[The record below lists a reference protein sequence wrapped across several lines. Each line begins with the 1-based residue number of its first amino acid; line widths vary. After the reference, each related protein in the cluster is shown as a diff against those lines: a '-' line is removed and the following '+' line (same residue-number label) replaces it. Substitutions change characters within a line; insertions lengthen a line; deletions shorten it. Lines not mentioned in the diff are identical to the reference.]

1 MSPAA
6 SGRGG
11 PAASGLSRALLFG
24 PPAVGWYD
32 EGAAVSTLYRPEP
45 VPIDVP
51 AEPAVRLIPLGGL
64 GEIGLNMMLIESG
77 DDIIAVDCGLLFP
90 DDEMPGV
97 DYVIPDFTYLREHRE
112 RFRAVVLTHGHEDHI
127 GALSYLL
134 REFDVP
140 VYGTPLTLAIARH
153 RLTELGALERAD
165 LRSYAPGDE
174 IRAGCFVVVPIR
186 VTHSIADG
194 IGLAIE
200 TPVGT
205 VIHTGDF
212 KLDPRPVDAEQ
223 PDYAKFAALGER
235 GVLCLCSDST
245 NVGRPGRTGSETEV
259 GEALAGRFAQ
269 APGRILVATFASHIH
284 RIQQVLNLTQAG
296 GRKVAL
302 LGRSMVANVAVAS
315 EMGYLKVPEGLL
327 VSLEELG
334 GLPARKQVILSTG
347 SQGETHSA
355 VSLIAAGEHKYVE
368 VGPGDLVIF
377 SSRVIPGK
385 ERVIGR
391 VINALLRRGAEVL
404 WEDVAFV
411 HVSGHASEDD
421 LKQMMELTRPH
432 YFMPVHGEYRHL
444 LQHGKLAESVGIS
457 KDRIFLVEDGLGLEL
472 SKSGARV
479 LAGYPAGRV
488 FVDGKGIGDVG
499 QVVLRDRQLLAEAGM
514 VVVAL
519 TVDKTTG
526 SVVAGPEI
534 ASRGFVYM
542 KESDELM
549 DEVKQAVREALA
561 ARQEPEVI
569 DRELIGAVVRSAV
582 RRFINQRFDRKPV
595 VIPLVLEV

>member
-1 MSPAA
+1 
-6 SGRGG
+6 
-11 PAASGLSRALLFG
+11 
-24 PPAVGWYD
+24 
-32 EGAAVSTLYRPEP
+32 VSTLYRPDP

-64 GEIGLNMMLIESG
+64 GEIGLNMMLVESG

-97 DYVIPDFTYLREHRE
+97 DYVIPDFTYLREHRA

-153 RLTELGALERAD
+153 RLSELGVLERAD

-174 IRAGCFVVVPIR
+174 IRAGGFVVVPIR

-194 IGLAIE
+194 IGLCIE

-284 RIQQVLNLTQAG
+284 RIQQVLNLARAG

-302 LGRSMVANVAVAS
+302 LGRSMLANVAVAS

-327 VSLEELG
+327 VSLEDLG
-334 GLPARKQVILSTG
+334 ALAPRKQVILSTG

-377 SSRVIPGK
+377 SSRVIPGN

-404 WEDVAFV
+404 WEDIAFV

-421 LKQMMELTRPH
+421 LKQMMELTRPR

-444 LQHGKLAESVGIS
+444 LQHSKLAESAGIS

-472 SKSGARV
+472 SESGARV

-519 TVDKTTG
+519 TVDKATG
-526 SVVAGPEI
+526 SVIAGPEI

-542 KESDELM
+542 KESEELM
-549 DEVKQAVREALA
+549 EEVKQAIREALA
-561 ARQEPEVI
+561 AREEPEVI

>member
-1 MSPAA
+1 M
-6 SGRGG
+6 
-11 PAASGLSRALLFG
+11 
-24 PPAVGWYD
+24 
-32 EGAAVSTLYRPEP
+32 STLYRPEP

-51 AEPAVRLIPLGGL
+51 TEPAVRLIPLGGL

-77 DDIIAVDCGLLFP
+77 DDLVAVDCGLLFP

-112 RFRAVVLTHGHEDHI
+112 RFRAVLLTHGHEDHV

-153 RLTELGALERAD
+153 RLQEQGVLDRAD
-165 LRSYAPGDE
+165 LRAYAPGDE
-174 IRAGCFVVVPIR
+174 IRAGGLVVIPIR

-205 VIHTGDF
+205 IVHTGDF

-259 GEALAGRFAQ
+259 GAALQGRFAV

-284 RIQQVLNLTQAG
+284 RIQQVLNLAAAG

-315 EMGYLKVPEGLL
+315 EMGYLKVPAGLL
-327 VSLEELG
+327 VSLEDLG
-334 GLPARKQVILSTG
+334 ALPARKQVILSTG

-355 VSLIAAGEHKYVE
+355 VSLVAAGEHKYVE
-368 VGPGDLVIF
+368 VGAGDLVIF
-377 SSRVIPGK
+377 SSRVIPGN

-411 HVSGHASEDD
+411 HVSGHASQED
-421 LKQMMELTRPH
+421 LEQMIELTRPR

-444 LQHGKLAESVGIS
+444 LQHSRLAERAGVPG
-457 KDRIFLVEDGLGLEL
+457 DRVFLVEDGLGLEL
-472 SKSGARV
+472 TKSGARV
-479 LAGYPAGRV
+479 LSGYPAGRV

-542 KESDELM
+542 KESDDLM
-549 DEVKQAVREALA
+549 DEVKQAVRDALA
-561 ARQEPEVI
+561 AREEPEVI

>member
-1 MSPAA
+1 
-6 SGRGG
+6 
-11 PAASGLSRALLFG
+11 
-24 PPAVGWYD
+24 
-32 EGAAVSTLYRPEP
+32 VSTLYRPEP
-45 VPIDVP
+45 VPIDIP
-51 AEPAVRLIPLGGL
+51 TEPAVRLIPLGGL

-77 DDIIAVDCGLLFP
+77 DDIVAVDCGLLFP

-97 DYVIPDFTYLREHRE
+97 DYVIPDFTYLRAHRE

-153 RLTELGALERAD
+153 RLQEQGVLDRAD
-165 LRSYAPGDE
+165 LRSYEPGDE
-174 IRAGCFVVVPIR
+174 IRAGGFVVIPIR

-205 VIHTGDF
+205 IIHTGDF

-259 GEALAGRFAQ
+259 GEALQGRFAE

-284 RIQQVLNLTQAG
+284 RIQQVLNLAAAG

-327 VSLEELG
+327 VSLEDLG
-334 GLPARKQVILSTG
+334 ELPARKQVILSTG

-377 SSRVIPGK
+377 SSRVIPGN

-391 VINALLRRGAEVL
+391 AINALLKRGAEVL

-411 HVSGHASEDD
+411 HVSGHASQED
-421 LKQMMELTRPH
+421 LEQMIALTRPK

-444 LQHGKLAESVGIS
+444 LQHSRLAERSGVPR
-457 KDRIFLVEDGLGLEL
+457 DQIFLVEDGLGLEL

-479 LAGYPAGRV
+479 LGGYPAGRV

-542 KESDELM
+542 KESEELM
-549 DEVKQAVREALA
+549 DEVKKAVREALA

>member
-1 MSPAA
+1 M
-6 SGRGG
+6 
-11 PAASGLSRALLFG
+11 
-24 PPAVGWYD
+24 
-32 EGAAVSTLYRPEP
+32 STLYRPEP

-51 AEPAVRLIPLGGL
+51 TEPAVRLIPLGGL
-64 GEIGLNMMLIESG
+64 GEIGLNMMLVESG
-77 DDIIAVDCGLLFP
+77 DDIVAVDCGLLFP

-112 RFRAVVLTHGHEDHI
+112 RFRAVVLTHGHEDHV

-153 RLTELGALERAD
+153 RLQEQGVLERAD
-165 LRSYAPGDE
+165 LRSYEPGDE
-174 IRAGCFVVVPIR
+174 IRAGGFVIIPIR

-205 VIHTGDF
+205 IIHTGDF

-259 GEALAGRFAQ
+259 GEALQGRFAE

-284 RIQQVLNLTQAG
+284 RIQQVLNLAAAG

-302 LGRSMVANVAVAS
+302 LGRSMVANVAVAW

-327 VSLEELG
+327 VSLEDLG

-377 SSRVIPGK
+377 SSRVIPGN

-391 VINALLRRGAEVL
+391 AINALLKRGAEVL

-411 HVSGHASEDD
+411 HVSGHASQED
-421 LKQMMELTRPH
+421 LEQMIALTRPK

-444 LQHGKLAESVGIS
+444 LQHSRLAEKAGVPR
-457 KDRIFLVEDGLGLEL
+457 DQIFLVEDGLGLEL

-479 LAGYPAGRV
+479 LGGYPAGRV

-549 DEVKQAVREALA
+549 DEVKQAVRAALA

>member
-1 MSPAA
+1 
-6 SGRGG
+6 
-11 PAASGLSRALLFG
+11 
-24 PPAVGWYD
+24 
-32 EGAAVSTLYRPEP
+32 VSTLYRPEP

-97 DYVIPDFTYLREHRE
+97 DYVIPDFAYLREHAK

-134 REFDVP
+134 REFQVP

-153 RLTELGALERAD
+153 RLAELGVLESAD
-165 LRSYAPGDE
+165 LRPYAPGDE
-174 IRAGCFVVVPIR
+174 IRAGSFVVVPIR

-194 IGLAIE
+194 IGLCIE

-205 VIHTGDF
+205 IVHTGDF

-223 PDYAKFAALGER
+223 PDYAKFASLGER

-259 GEALAGRFAQ
+259 GAALQGRFAQ

-284 RIQQVLNLTQAG
+284 RIQQVLNLAQAS

-302 LGRSMVANVAVAS
+302 LGRSMVANVTVAS
-315 EMGYLKVPEGLL
+315 EMGYLKVPDGLL
-327 VSLEELG
+327 VSLEELA
-334 GLPARKQVILSTG
+334 GLPARKQVIVSTG

-355 VSLIAAGEHKYVE
+355 VSLIAAGEHKYVD
-368 VGPGDLVIF
+368 VGAGDLVIF
-377 SSRVIPGK
+377 SSRVIPGN

-421 LKQMMELTRPH
+421 LKQMIELTRPR
-432 YFMPVHGEYRHL
+432 YFLPVHGEYRHL
-444 LQHGKLAESVGIS
+444 LQHARLAEGAGVP
-457 KDRIFLVEDGLGLEL
+457 KDRVFLVEDGLGLEL
-472 SKSGARV
+472 SKTGARV
-479 LAGYPAGRV
+479 LSGYPAGRV

-526 SVVAGPEI
+526 SIVAGPEI

-542 KESDELM
+542 KESEELM
-549 DEVKQAVREALA
+549 EEVKQAIRDALA
-561 ARQEPEVI
+561 AREEPEVI
-569 DRELIGAVVRSAV
+569 DGELIGAVVRSAV

>member
-1 MSPAA
+1 M
-6 SGRGG
+6 
-11 PAASGLSRALLFG
+11 
-24 PPAVGWYD
+24 
-32 EGAAVSTLYRPEP
+32 STLYRPEP

-51 AEPAVRLIPLGGL
+51 TEPAVRLIPLGGL
-64 GEIGLNMMLIESG
+64 GEIGLNMMLVESG
-77 DDIIAVDCGLLFP
+77 DDIVAVDCGLLFP

-97 DYVIPDFTYLREHRE
+97 DYVIPDFTYLRENRE

-153 RLTELGALERAD
+153 RLQELGVLDRAN
-165 LRSYAPGDE
+165 LRSYEAGDE
-174 IRAGCFVVVPIR
+174 IRAGGFVVTPIR

-259 GEALAGRFAQ
+259 GEALQGRFAE

-284 RIQQVLNLTQAG
+284 RIQQVLNLAAAG

-327 VSLEELG
+327 VSLEDLG
-334 GLPARKQVILSTG
+334 ALPARKQVILSTG

-377 SSRVIPGK
+377 SSRVIPGN

-391 VINALLRRGAEVL
+391 AINALLKRGAEVL

-411 HVSGHASEDD
+411 HVSGHASQAD
-421 LKQMMELTRPH
+421 LEQMIALTRPK

-444 LQHGKLAESVGIS
+444 LQHSRLAERAGVPRG
-457 KDRIFLVEDGLGLEL
+457 RIFLVEDGLGLEL

-479 LAGYPAGRV
+479 LGGYPAGRV

-519 TVDKTTG
+519 TVDKMTG

-542 KESDELM
+542 KEAEELM
-549 DEVKQAVREALA
+549 EEVKQAVREALA

>member
-1 MSPAA
+1 M
-6 SGRGG
+6 
-11 PAASGLSRALLFG
+11 
-24 PPAVGWYD
+24 
-32 EGAAVSTLYRPEP
+32 
-45 VPIDVP
+45 DVP

-64 GEIGLNMMLIESG
+64 GEIGLNMMLVESG

-127 GALSYLL
+127 GALAYLL

-153 RLTELGALERAD
+153 RLSELGVLERAD

-174 IRAGCFVVVPIR
+174 IRAGGFVVVPIR

-194 IGLAIE
+194 IGLCIE

-284 RIQQVLNLTQAG
+284 RIQQVLNLAQAA

-315 EMGYLKVPEGLL
+315 EMGYLTVPEGLL
-327 VSLEELG
+327 VSLEDLG
-334 GLPARKQVILSTG
+334 GLAARKQVILSTG

-368 VGPGDLVIF
+368 VGAGDLVIF
-377 SSRVIPGK
+377 SSRVIPGN
-385 ERVIGR
+385 ERVVGR

-404 WEDVAFV
+404 WEDIAFV

-421 LKQMMELTRPH
+421 LKQMMELTRPR

-444 LQHGKLAESVGIS
+444 LQHARLAESAGIS

-472 SKSGARV
+472 SESGARV

-526 SVVAGPEI
+526 GIVAGPEI

-542 KESDELM
+542 KESEELM
-549 DEVKQAVREALA
+549 EEVKQAIREALA
-561 ARQEPEVI
+561 AREEPEVI

>member
-1 MSPAA
+1 
-6 SGRGG
+6 
-11 PAASGLSRALLFG
+11 
-24 PPAVGWYD
+24 
-32 EGAAVSTLYRPEP
+32 
-45 VPIDVP
+45 
-51 AEPAVRLIPLGGL
+51 
-64 GEIGLNMMLIESG
+64 
-77 DDIIAVDCGLLFP
+77 
-90 DDEMPGV
+90 
-97 DYVIPDFTYLREHRE
+97 
-112 RFRAVVLTHGHEDHI
+112 
-127 GALSYLL
+127 
-134 REFDVP
+134 
-140 VYGTPLTLAIARH
+140 
-153 RLTELGALERAD
+153 
-165 LRSYAPGDE
+165 
-174 IRAGCFVVVPIR
+174 
-186 VTHSIADG
+186 
-194 IGLAIE
+194 
-200 TPVGT
+200 
-205 VIHTGDF
+205 
-212 KLDPRPVDAEQ
+212 
-223 PDYAKFAALGER
+223 
-235 GVLCLCSDST
+235 
-245 NVGRPGRTGSETEV
+245 
-259 GEALAGRFAQ
+259 
-269 APGRILVATFASHIH
+269 
-284 RIQQVLNLTQAG
+284 
-296 GRKVAL
+296 
-302 LGRSMVANVAVAS
+302 MVANVAVAS

-327 VSLEELG
+327 VSLEDLG

-377 SSRVIPGK
+377 SSRVIPGN

-391 VINALLRRGAEVL
+391 AINALLKRGAEVL

-411 HVSGHASEDD
+411 HVSGHASQED
-421 LKQMMELTRPH
+421 LEQMIALTRPK

-444 LQHGKLAESVGIS
+444 LQHSRLAEKAGVPR
-457 KDRIFLVEDGLGLEL
+457 DQIFLVEDGLGLEL

-479 LAGYPAGRV
+479 LGGYPAGRV

-549 DEVKQAVREALA
+549 DEVKQAVRAALA

>member
-1 MSPAA
+1 
-6 SGRGG
+6 
-11 PAASGLSRALLFG
+11 
-24 PPAVGWYD
+24 
-32 EGAAVSTLYRPEP
+32 VSTLYRPEP

-51 AEPAVRLIPLGGL
+51 TEPAVRLIPLGGL
-64 GEIGLNMMLIESG
+64 GEIGLNMMLVESG
-77 DDIIAVDCGLLFP
+77 DDIVAVDCGLLFP

-97 DYVIPDFTYLREHRE
+97 DYVIPDFTYLRAHRE

-153 RLTELGALERAD
+153 RLQELGVLDRAD
-165 LRSYAPGDE
+165 LRCYEPGDE
-174 IRAGCFVVVPIR
+174 IRAGGFVVIPIR

-212 KLDPRPVDAEQ
+212 KLDPRPVDAAQ

-259 GEALAGRFAQ
+259 GEALQGRFAE

-284 RIQQVLNLTQAG
+284 RIQQVLNLAAAG

-327 VSLEELG
+327 VSLEDLG
-334 GLPARKQVILSTG
+334 ALPARKQVILSTG

-368 VGPGDLVIF
+368 VGAGDLVIF
-377 SSRVIPGK
+377 SSRVIPGN

-391 VINALLRRGAEVL
+391 AINALLKRGAEVL

-411 HVSGHASEDD
+411 HVSGHASQED
-421 LKQMMELTRPH
+421 LEQMIALTRPK

-444 LQHGKLAESVGIS
+444 LQHSRLAERAGVPR
-457 KDRIFLVEDGLGLEL
+457 DQVFLVEDGLGLEL

-479 LAGYPAGRV
+479 LSGYPAGRV

-526 SVVAGPEI
+526 TVVAGPEI

-542 KESDELM
+542 KESEELM
-549 DEVKQAVREALA
+549 DEVKQAVRDALV

>member
-1 MSPAA
+1 M
-6 SGRGG
+6 
-11 PAASGLSRALLFG
+11 
-24 PPAVGWYD
+24 
-32 EGAAVSTLYRPEP
+32 STLYRPEP

-51 AEPAVRLIPLGGL
+51 SEPSVRLIPLGGL
-64 GEIGLNMMLIESG
+64 GEIGLNMMLVESG
-77 DDIIAVDCGLLFP
+77 DDIVAVDCGLLFP

-112 RFRAVVLTHGHEDHI
+112 RFRAVVLTHGHEDHV

-153 RLTELGALERAD
+153 RLQEQGVLERAD
-165 LRSYAPGDE
+165 LRSYEPGDE
-174 IRAGCFVVVPIR
+174 IRAGGFVILPIR

-205 VIHTGDF
+205 IIHTGDF

-259 GEALAGRFAQ
+259 GEALQGRFAE

-284 RIQQVLNLTQAG
+284 RIQQVLNLAAAG

-327 VSLEELG
+327 VSLEDLG

-377 SSRVIPGK
+377 SSRVIPGN

-391 VINALLRRGAEVL
+391 AINALLKRGAEVL

-411 HVSGHASEDD
+411 HVSGHASQED
-421 LKQMMELTRPH
+421 LEQMITLTRPK

-444 LQHGKLAESVGIS
+444 LQHSRLAEKAGVPR
-457 KDRIFLVEDGLGLEL
+457 DQIFLVEDGLGLEL

-479 LAGYPAGRV
+479 LGGYPAGRV

-549 DEVKQAVREALA
+549 DEVKQAVRAALA

-569 DRELIGAVVRSAV
+569 DRELVGAVVRSAV

>member
-1 MSPAA
+1 MSTP
-6 SGRGG
+6 
-11 PAASGLSRALLFG
+11 
-24 PPAVGWYD
+24 
-32 EGAAVSTLYRPEP
+32 YRPEP

-51 AEPAVRLIPLGGL
+51 TEPAVRLIPLGGL
-64 GEIGLNMMLIESG
+64 GEIGLNMMLVESG
-77 DDIIAVDCGLLFP
+77 DDIVAVDCGLLFP

-97 DYVIPDFTYLREHRE
+97 DYVIPDFTYLRENRE

-140 VYGTPLTLAIARH
+140 VYGTPLTLAISRH
-153 RLTELGALERAD
+153 RLQELGVLDRAD
-165 LRSYAPGDE
+165 LRSYEPGDE
-174 IRAGCFVVVPIR
+174 IRAGGFVVIPIR

-223 PDYAKFAALGER
+223 PNYAKFSALGER

-259 GEALAGRFAQ
+259 GEALQGRFAQ

-284 RIQQVLNLTQAG
+284 RIQQVLNLAAAG

-327 VSLEELG
+327 VSLEDLG
-334 GLPARKQVILSTG
+334 ALPARKQVILSTG

-377 SSRVIPGK
+377 SSRVIPGN

-391 VINALLRRGAEVL
+391 AINALLKRGAEVL

-411 HVSGHASEDD
+411 HVSGHASQED
-421 LKQMMELTRPH
+421 LEQMIALTRPK

-444 LQHGKLAESVGIS
+444 LQHSRLAERAGVPRSQ
-457 KDRIFLVEDGLGLEL
+457 IFLVEDGLGLEL

-479 LAGYPAGRV
+479 LSGYPAGRV

-542 KESDELM
+542 KEAEELM
-549 DEVKQAVREALA
+549 EEVKQAVREALA

>member
-1 MSPAA
+1 M
-6 SGRGG
+6 
-11 PAASGLSRALLFG
+11 
-24 PPAVGWYD
+24 
-32 EGAAVSTLYRPEP
+32 STLYRPEP

-51 AEPAVRLIPLGGL
+51 TEPAVRLIPLGGL
-64 GEIGLNMMLIESG
+64 GEIGLNMMLVEAG
-77 DDIIAVDCGLLFP
+77 DDIVAVDCGLLFP

-97 DYVIPDFTYLREHRE
+97 DYVIPDFTYLREHRD

-153 RLTELGALERAD
+153 RMAELGALERAD
-165 LRSYAPGDE
+165 LRPYKPGDE
-174 IRAGCFVVVPIR
+174 IRIGGLAIEPIR

-212 KLDPRPVDAEQ
+212 KLDDHPVDAEQ
-223 PDYAKFAALGER
+223 PDFARFRALGDR
-235 GVLCLCSDST
+235 GVLALCSDST

-259 GEALAGRFAQ
+259 GVALQGRFAE
-269 APGRILVATFASHIH
+269 APGRIVVATFASHIH
-284 RIQQVLNLTQAG
+284 RIQQVLNLARSC

-302 LGRSMVANVAVAS
+302 LGRSMVANVTVAS

-334 GLPARKQVILSTG
+334 ELAPRRQVILSTG

-377 SSRVIPGK
+377 SSRVIPGN

-391 VINALLRRGAEVL
+391 AINALLRLGAEVL

-411 HVSGHASEDD
+411 HVSGHASQED
-421 LKQMMELTRPH
+421 LRHMIELTRPR

-444 LQHGKLAESVGIS
+444 LQHARLAESSGIPAE
-457 KDRIFLVEDGLGLEL
+457 RIFLVEDGLGLEL

-499 QVVLRDRQLLAEAGM
+499 QVVLRDRQLLAEGGM

-519 TVDKTTG
+519 TIDKTSG
-526 SVVAGPEI
+526 FVVAGPEI
-534 ASRGFVYM
+534 ASRGFVYV

-549 DEVKQAVREALA
+549 EEVKLAIREALA
-561 ARQEPEVI
+561 AREEPEVI
-569 DRELIGAVVRSAV
+569 DRELIGAIVRSAV

>member
-1 MSPAA
+1 
-6 SGRGG
+6 
-11 PAASGLSRALLFG
+11 
-24 PPAVGWYD
+24 
-32 EGAAVSTLYRPEP
+32 VSTLYRPEP

-97 DYVIPDFTYLREHRE
+97 DYVIPDFTYLRAHRD

-153 RLTELGALERAD
+153 RLQELGVLERAD

-174 IRAGCFVVVPIR
+174 IRAGGFVVIPIR

-284 RIQQVLNLTQAG
+284 RIQQVLNLAQSG

-334 GLPARKQVILSTG
+334 GLAARKQVILSTG

-377 SSRVIPGK
+377 SSRVIPGN

-421 LKQMMELTRPH
+421 LKQMMELTRPR

-444 LQHGKLAESVGIS
+444 LQHSKLAESVGIS

-542 KESDELM
+542 KESEDLM
-549 DEVKQAVREALA
+549 EEVKHAVREALA

>member
-1 MSPAA
+1 
-6 SGRGG
+6 
-11 PAASGLSRALLFG
+11 
-24 PPAVGWYD
+24 
-32 EGAAVSTLYRPEP
+32 VSTLYRPEP

-51 AEPAVRLIPLGGL
+51 TEPAVRLIPLGGL
-64 GEIGLNMMLIESG
+64 GEIGLNMMLVESG
-77 DDIIAVDCGLLFP
+77 DDIVAVDCGLLFP

-97 DYVIPDFTYLREHRE
+97 DYVIPDFTYLRAHRE

-140 VYGTPLTLAIARH
+140 VYCTPLSLAIARH
-153 RLTELGALERAD
+153 RLQELGVLDRAD
-165 LRSYAPGDE
+165 LRCYEPGDE
-174 IRAGCFVVVPIR
+174 IRAGGFVVIPIR

-212 KLDPRPVDAEQ
+212 KLDPRPVDAAQ

-259 GEALAGRFAQ
+259 GEALQGRFAE

-284 RIQQVLNLTQAG
+284 RIQQVLNLAAAG
-296 GRKVAL
+296 DRKVAL

-327 VSLEELG
+327 VSLEDLG
-334 GLPARKQVILSTG
+334 ALPARKQVILSTG

-377 SSRVIPGK
+377 SSRVIPGN

-391 VINALLRRGAEVL
+391 AINALLKRGAEVL

-411 HVSGHASEDD
+411 HVSGHASQED
-421 LKQMMELTRPH
+421 LEQMIALTRPK

-444 LQHGKLAESVGIS
+444 LQHSRLAERAGVPR
-457 KDRIFLVEDGLGLEL
+457 DQIFLVEDGLGLEL

-479 LAGYPAGRV
+479 LSGYPAGRV

-526 SVVAGPEI
+526 TVVAGPEI
-534 ASRGFVYM
+534 ASRGFVYV
-542 KESDELM
+542 KESEELM

>member
-1 MSPAA
+1 M
-6 SGRGG
+6 
-11 PAASGLSRALLFG
+11 
-24 PPAVGWYD
+24 
-32 EGAAVSTLYRPEP
+32 STLYRPEP

-51 AEPAVRLIPLGGL
+51 TEPAVRLIALGGL

-77 DDIIAVDCGLLFP
+77 DDIVAVDCGLLFP

-140 VYGTPLTLAIARH
+140 VYGTPLTLALARQ
-153 RLTELGALERAD
+153 RLQELGTLERAD
-165 LRSYAPGDE
+165 LRSYEPGDE
-174 IRAGCFVVVPIR
+174 IRAGGFVVIPIR

-259 GEALAGRFAQ
+259 GEALQGRFAE

-284 RIQQVLNLTQAG
+284 RIQQVLNLAVSC

-327 VSLEELG
+327 VPLEDLG
-334 GLPARKQVILSTG
+334 ELPARKQVILSTG

-355 VSLIAAGEHKYVE
+355 VSLIAAGEHKHVE

-377 SSRVIPGK
+377 SSRVIPGN

-391 VINALLRRGAEVL
+391 AINALLRRGAEVL

-411 HVSGHASEDD
+411 HVSGHASQED
-421 LKQMMELTRPH
+421 LKQMLELTRPR

-444 LQHGKLAESVGIS
+444 LQHSRLAEKAGIPR
-457 KDRIFLVEDGLGLEL
+457 DHIFLVEDGLGLEL

-479 LAGYPAGRV
+479 LGGYPAGRV

-542 KESDELM
+542 KESEELM
-549 DEVKQAVREALA
+549 DEVKQSVREALA

-582 RRFINQRFDRKPV
+582 RRFINQRFNRKPV

>member
-1 MSPAA
+1 M
-6 SGRGG
+6 
-11 PAASGLSRALLFG
+11 
-24 PPAVGWYD
+24 
-32 EGAAVSTLYRPEP
+32 STLYRPEP

-51 AEPAVRLIPLGGL
+51 TEPAVRLIPLGGL
-64 GEIGLNMMLIESG
+64 GEIGLNMMLVESG
-77 DDIIAVDCGLLFP
+77 DDIVAVDCGLLFP

-112 RFRAVVLTHGHEDHI
+112 RFRAVVLTHGHEDHV

-153 RLTELGALERAD
+153 RLQEQGVLERAD
-165 LRSYAPGDE
+165 LRAYEPGDE
-174 IRAGCFVVVPIR
+174 IRAGAFVIIPIR

-205 VIHTGDF
+205 IIHTGDF

-259 GEALAGRFAQ
+259 GEALQGRFAE

-284 RIQQVLNLTQAG
+284 RIQQVLNLAAAG

-327 VSLEELG
+327 VSLEDLG

-377 SSRVIPGK
+377 SSRVIPGN

-391 VINALLRRGAEVL
+391 AINALLKRGAEVL

-411 HVSGHASEDD
+411 HVSGHASQED
-421 LKQMMELTRPH
+421 LEQMIALTRPR

-444 LQHGKLAESVGIS
+444 LQHSRLAERAGVPR
-457 KDRIFLVEDGLGLEL
+457 DQIFLVEDGLGLEL

-479 LAGYPAGRV
+479 LGGYPAGRV

-549 DEVKQAVREALA
+549 DEVKQAVRAALA

>member
-1 MSPAA
+1 
-6 SGRGG
+6 
-11 PAASGLSRALLFG
+11 
-24 PPAVGWYD
+24 
-32 EGAAVSTLYRPEP
+32 VSTLYRPEP

-51 AEPAVRLIPLGGL
+51 SEPSVRLIPLGGL
-64 GEIGLNMMLIESG
+64 GEIGLNMMLVESG
-77 DDIIAVDCGLLFP
+77 DDIVAVDCGLLFP

-112 RFRAVVLTHGHEDHI
+112 RFRAVVLTHGHEDHV

-153 RLTELGALERAD
+153 RLQEQGVLERAD
-165 LRSYAPGDE
+165 LRSYEPGDE
-174 IRAGCFVVVPIR
+174 IRAGGFVILPIR

-259 GEALAGRFAQ
+259 GEALQGRFAE

-284 RIQQVLNLTQAG
+284 RIQQVLNLAAAG

-327 VSLEELG
+327 VSLEDLG

-377 SSRVIPGK
+377 SSRVIPGN

-391 VINALLRRGAEVL
+391 AINALLKRGAEVL

-411 HVSGHASEDD
+411 HVSGHASQED
-421 LKQMMELTRPH
+421 LEQMITLTRPK

-444 LQHGKLAESVGIS
+444 LQHSRLAEKAGVPR
-457 KDRIFLVEDGLGLEL
+457 DQIFLVEDGLGLEL

-479 LAGYPAGRV
+479 LGGYPAGRV

-549 DEVKQAVREALA
+549 DEVKQAVRAALA

-569 DRELIGAVVRSAV
+569 DRELVGAVVRSAV

>member
-1 MSPAA
+1 M
-6 SGRGG
+6 
-11 PAASGLSRALLFG
+11 
-24 PPAVGWYD
+24 
-32 EGAAVSTLYRPEP
+32 STLYRPEP

-51 AEPAVRLIPLGGL
+51 AEPSVRLIPLGGL
-64 GEIGLNMMLIESG
+64 GEIGLNMMLVESG
-77 DDIIAVDCGLLFP
+77 EDIVAVDCGLLFP

-97 DYVIPDFTYLREHRE
+97 DYVIPDFTYLRERRD

-140 VYGTPLTLAIARH
+140 VYGTPLTLAIARG
-153 RLTELGALERAD
+153 RLDEMGVLERAD
-165 LRSYAPGDE
+165 LRPYAPGDE
-174 IRAGCFVVVPIR
+174 IRAGGLVVIPIR

-205 VIHTGDF
+205 IVHTGDF

-259 GEALAGRFAQ
+259 GEALQGRFAE

-284 RIQQVLNLTQAG
+284 RIQQVLNLAHASS
-296 GRKVAL
+296 RKVAL

-334 GLPARKQVILSTG
+334 ELPARRQVILSTG

-377 SSRVIPGK
+377 SSRVIPGN

-391 VINALLRRGAEVL
+391 AINALLKRGAEVL

-411 HVSGHASEDD
+411 HVSGHASQDD
-421 LKQMMELTRPH
+421 LEQMVTLTRPR

-444 LQHGKLAESVGIS
+444 LQHARLAERTGVRRE
-457 KDRIFLVEDGLGLEL
+457 RIFVVEDGLGLEL
-472 SKSGARV
+472 TKSGARV
-479 LAGYPAGRV
+479 LEGYPAGRV

-519 TVDKTTG
+519 TIDKSTG
-526 SVVAGPEI
+526 SVIAGPEI

-542 KESDELM
+542 KESEELM

-595 VIPLVLEV
+595 VIPLVLEL